1 MDNSFGYKNEDE
13 DIRMLTEIY
22 SALKNRIIV
31 LEIENMDWRIAN
43 FEPGTFLIKKNKRYE
58 KRGDLTLKHQF
69 QKANLCFMK
78 KIKKNLFFSV

>member
-43 FEPGTFLIKKNKRYE
+43 FEPSTFFN
-58 KRGDLTLKHQF
+58 
-69 QKANLCFMK
+69 
-78 KIKKNLFFSV
+78 